1 MRIGFLSARDDV
13 EGDLET
19 VHKIEFPETRDFTLK
34 KKKKIVGVSRKFKN
48 QRSNLDLIFF
58 IIDNSPSLIGEHN
71 LAGADKY

>member
-1 MRIGFLSARDDV
+1 MLKLFQTLNSMRIGFLSARDDV

-48 QRSNLDLIFF
+48 QRSNLDLIFLSS
-58 IIDNSPSLIGEHN
+58 IIRPRS
-71 LAGADKY
+71 